1 MKKRLLTC
9 LIGLVGL
16 TATGY
21 TVYGYTA
28 SVFSSAPTDVIRQG
42 VPCSTDGSAK
52 AESVQVISTH
62 QWSKGVVVLYSA
74 LCPASGKRQNSLQRV
89 FGHKVVKQDG
99 MKWQVSGSDSYG
111 TEALPKPSEKQ
122 PSEKLVNYG
131 ISRSTKQG
139 GDRYAILYGQVI
151 SPKVS
156 AVEVTF
162 DNGQILRDESSNGV
176 FALVSPGAT
185 GVCEL
190 RVFGTDNQIL
200 QQEDL
205 AIPKQFA
212 RENQTHQCLP
222 VTHQL

>member
-1 MKKRLLTC
+1 MMKRLLTC

-16 TATGY
+16 TVSGY
-21 TVYGYTA
+21 AIYGYTT
-28 SVFSSAPTDVIRQG
+28 SVLSSAPTDIIRQG

-62 QWSKGVVVLYSA
+62 RWSKGVVVLYSA

-111 TEALPKPSEKQ
+111 TEAPPKA
-122 PSEKLVNYG
+122 SEKLVNFG
-131 ISRSTKQG
+131 ISRSVKPG

-151 SPKVS
+151 SKKVE

-176 FALVSPGAT
+176 FALVSPSAT

-190 RVFGTDNQIL
+190 RVIGADNQIL

-205 AIPKQFA
+205 AVPKRFA
-212 RENQTHQCLP
+212 RENQTNQCLP